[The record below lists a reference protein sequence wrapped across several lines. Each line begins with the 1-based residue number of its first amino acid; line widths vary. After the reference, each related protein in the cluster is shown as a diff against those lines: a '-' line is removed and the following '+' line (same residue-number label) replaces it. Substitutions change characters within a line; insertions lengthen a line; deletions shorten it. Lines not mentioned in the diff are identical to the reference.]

1 MGGTRA
7 VCLLQLARA
16 TRTLVSE
23 PLVGARMSGDSE
35 DRGEEDEENLLM
47 VGEEGEE
54 DPFTTTRT
62 TY

>member
-1 MGGTRA
+1 M
-7 VCLLQLARA
+7 LQLARA